1 MKKKKLIE
9 LAATVS
15 LLAVIGVGS
24 TLAYFT
30 DNTSATNVIT
40 MGHVDI
46 TLTEET
52 DDEDVSSKE
61 DCGLVYKDVVPG
73 DVLSKKPVIRVD
85 AESED
90 CYLRVEI
97 TVADLDGEQTKELL
111 SGIDIGENWKLGN
124 DGYFY
129 YQSVFVADK
138 SNEDNN
144 KLPLFTKVT
153 IPDAWGNEVAEKT
166 FTIKITA
173 EAIQA
178 DNFTPETED
187 GTIISWGEVDIEKYK
202 AQ

>member
-1 MKKKKLIE
+1 MKKKKLIV

-61 DCGLVYKDVVPG
+61 DGGLEYKDVVPG
-73 DVLSKKPVIRVD
+73 DVLSKKPVITVD

-97 TVADLDGEQTKELL
+97 TVADLDEEKTKELL